1 MSINVTDYNH
11 ITGPILNAAIE
22 VHKNT
27 GAGLLESVYRP
38 CLEYELR
45 LRNLRYESQRVFP
58 IMYKD
63 LALDASYRADLIVK
77 GVVVVEMKSVE
88 AILSVHQAQLLTYLR
103 LANCPVGLL
112 INFNVPRLMDGVS
125 RKVNPR
131 AVPNPHAV
139 PTVPK

>member
-1 MSINVTDYNH
+1 MSINVTDYNS

-45 LRNLRYESQRVFP
+45 MRNLRYESQRAFP
-58 IMYKD
+58 IRYKD
-63 LALDASYRADLIVK
+63 LVLDGSYRADLIVERLI
-77 GVVVVEMKSVE
+77 VVELKSVE
-88 AILSVHQAQLLTYLR
+88 TVMPVHEAQLLTYLR
-103 LANCPVGLL
+103 LTNCPVGLL
-112 INFNVPRLMDGVS
+112 INFNVPRLMDGVA

-131 AVPNPHAV
+131 AVPIQS
-139 PTVPK
+139 